1 MIEDGDCA
9 ASVTLSGGRRCL
21 LLLGVEPRQLNLTI
35 LLSMTLLIKKIHFSR
50 RSRVFANSGGKRKR
64 RRRGGRRRKEGKK
77 EERMREI
84 EYSTISTAITNLN

>member
-1 MIEDGDCA
+1 MYIT
-9 ASVTLSGGRRCL
+9 SHSIRIVL
-21 LLLGVEPRQLNLTI
+21 LPRYVNIYGT
-35 LLSMTLLIKKIHFSR
+35 MAPVR
-50 RSRVFANSGGKRKR
+50 KRKR

>member
-1 MIEDGDCA
+1 M
-9 ASVTLSGGRRCL
+9 VR
-21 LLLGVEPRQLNLTI
+21 LNPQT
-35 LLSMTLLIKKIHFSR
+35 KKIHFSR

-64 RRRGGRRRKEGKK
+64 GRRRRRKEGQK